1 MLSSCSNESQILRK
15 MLVNLHFLRAIIC
28 NWEIG
33 KYFTLC
39 RMVRSWGSSSHFG
52 ETAEERS
59 IKDYEEQIGKNIVH
73 CLHQS
78 VNVSSSNI
86 YYEMIYIEI
95 FSEFWKS
102 VNVKLILTAGT
113 DRVKLVNWLKH
124 PLPAC
129 CIFENSGFIKAT
141 NLGNNSKYSKQMIK
155 TSQELWMLSR
165 SLCDYK
171 SLAHNVMIQV
181 SQFVINS
188 QLCH

>member
-59 IKDYEEQIGKNIVH
+59 IRDYREQIGKNIVH
-73 CLHQS
+73 CPDQS

-102 VNVKLILTAGT
+102 VNVKLILTVGT
-113 DRVKLVNWLKH
+113 NSVKLVNWIKH
-124 PLPAC
+124 PLPPC
-129 CIFENSGFIKAT
+129 CMIEKSWLIKAT
-141 NLGNNSKYSKQMIK
+141 DLCNNSK
-155 TSQELWMLSR
+155 
-165 SLCDYK
+165 
-171 SLAHNVMIQV
+171 
-181 SQFVINS
+181 
-188 QLCH
+188 